1 MDNPDFMRAAEKALR
16 ALDERL
22 KKPNRLDALNL
33 SFSGAMIDIA
43 ALQKYGWRDETLDS
57 SGERKFYKGAIVFSR
72 RVADCVFVV
81 LASPLQR
88 EDHEFE
94 DWNYCFFREGD
105 EQRWKSGEIKAY
117 ARCWAIRLDRVDD
130 KDGLFSMDDSAD
142 DDVSDQTLATI
153 RRELDGATAEFPGSL
168 LSDIYA
174 IAQGIRPKDD
184 DILSR
189 DDINAAAEEFADFL
203 LNEADRCAYSAIRF
217 LYSYLRVLTNPGRHP
232 KSVEG
237 VSRIY
242 CSYFFLSVFFVA
254 TDFLPVASRLGM
266 LAISDT
272 LRRLLDGVIECEPD
286 DIAFVARAM
295 TRVSLFEL
303 AVECW
308 DWHFDARAD
317 LVPVDE
323 LEEDEDA
330 KDEDDDDDIDIDDYD
345 DEDDD
350 GLPSSSSGAGNPD
363 WDFGWDVDDREEKS
377 DDSLSYDPDDM
388 DEREKS
394 FRRTMKQS
402 RRIREFWD
410 ALLSFVRSEAKAA
423 EKEKKRFPEGVARRV
438 LDLLEKYAPYI
449 PGGYDFP
456 RKELVAL
463 LTCALNPPDT
473 PSMKVTEFA
482 TAFFEA
488 RFDQLKAEDRL
499 SGDYEPA
506 VEDPLM
512 WEALECNGDDV
523 AITAAL
529 SVFPDVY
536 YEFPRPNFRRRIPS
550 RIVYGLYQADIWAFA
565 GSSVRKRLD
574 QIKNEMLRKG
584 KLIRDDDYHFEIG
597 GHTICNQSLKHIR
610 AIASGAGA
618 DVEMF
623 VFDTDPESA
632 PDAMY
637 PDFYVGQANPRPNA
651 CVYVTRRYGYKD
663 GIGGEYEMQIADSPV
678 SDFDCITAFAPQYYM
693 LQRFLLHNVKYPAY
707 ICAQV
712 LSVED
717 PGRCHKSA
725 SFRARSHFAQCA
737 RDNRLDKNDWKCA
750 MAEVDCGDR
759 SRAIYDICGKI
770 VSYEAVKI
778 HKGGWIYK
786 ITLWMNGCVSLAL
799 PVYVHPGMLVSTP
812 RRGAYFAARVVLNCT
827 ILINIKG
834 SIEEYKQIF
843 TQDKGPWDE
852 VFEFERRTRDFGRVP
867 AQRIFEPVS
876 FDAILAP
883 VGGGSVAK
891 IPAREWAVPHDV
903 TAVEDF
909 DYRGNALY
917 MLRQIY
923 GWENV
928 YIWSDNPFGIDLSA
942 VDKKGK
948 FLYWHVVCATP
959 SNPEPQRHP
968 TLPTLVVRLLERSY
982 SCYDVVYENF
992 PLPSSWKIC

>member
-1 MDNPDFMRAAEKALR
+1 M
-16 ALDERL
+16 DERL

-43 ALQKYGWRDETLDS
+43 ALQRYGWRDETLDS
-57 SGERKFYKGAIVFSR
+57 SGERKYYKGAIVFSR
-72 RVADCVFVV
+72 RIADCVFVLLV
-81 LASPLQR
+81 SPLQR

-94 DWNYCFFREGD
+94 DWNFCFFKEGD
-105 EQRWKSGEIKAY
+105 EERYKAGEIKAY

-189 DDINAAAEEFADFL
+189 DDINAAAEEFSDFL
-203 LNEADRCAYSAIRF
+203 LNEADRCPYSAIRF
-217 LYSYLRVLTNPGRHP
+217 LYAYLRVLTNPERHP

-242 CSYFFLSVFFVA
+242 CSYFFLSVFFIA

-272 LRRLLDGVIECEPD
+272 LRRFLDGTLECEPD

-330 KDEDDDDDIDIDDYD
+330 EDEDDDDIDMDDCD

-350 GLPSSSSGAGNPD
+350 DLPHSSSGAGNPD
-363 WDFGWDVDDREEKS
+363 WDFGWDIDEREAKS

-410 ALLSFVRSEAKAA
+410 SLLCFVRSEAKTA

-449 PGGYDFP
+449 PDGYDFP
-456 RKELVAL
+456 QKELVAL

-488 RFDQLKAEDRL
+488 RFDQLKADDRL
-499 SGDYEPA
+499 PGDYEPA

-523 AITAAL
+523 AVASAL

-536 YEFPRPNFRRRIPS
+536 YEISRPDSRRRIPS
-550 RIVYGLYQADIWAFA
+550 RIIYGLSSADIWAFA
-565 GSSVRKRLD
+565 GNLARKRLD
-574 QIKNEMLRKG
+574 QIKKETVRKVKPTREG
-584 KLIRDDDYHFEIG
+584 DYYFEIG
-597 GHTICNQSLKHIR
+597 GHTVCNRSLKHIR
-610 AIASGAGA
+610 GFVSGVGA
-618 DVEMF
+618 DVEMV

-632 PDAMY
+632 PDAIF
-637 PDFYVGQANPRPNA
+637 PDFYVGQANPQPNA
-651 CVYVTRRYGYKD
+651 SVYVTRRYGYKD
-663 GIGGEYEMQIADSPV
+663 GIGGEFEMQVADSRI
-678 SDFDCITAFAPQYYM
+678 SDFDCIAAFSPQYCM
-693 LQRFLLHNVKYPAY
+693 LHRFLLHNVKYPAY
-707 ICAQV
+707 ICAQA

-717 PGRCHKSA
+717 PRRCCKSA
-725 SFRARSHFAQCA
+725 GLRARSRFSQCV
-737 RDNRLDKNDWKCA
+737 RDNRTDKNEWKCA

-759 SRAIYDICGKI
+759 SRAVYDICGKI

-778 HKGGWIYK
+778 HKAGWIYK
-786 ITLWMNGCVSLAL
+786 ITLWMNGCIALAL

-812 RRGAYFAARVVLNCT
+812 RRGAYFAARVVLNGT
-827 ILINIKG
+827 VLIDD
-834 SIEEYKQIF
+834 IEKYSRIF
-843 TQDKGPWDE
+843 SRDEGPWDE
-852 VFEFERRTRDFGRVP
+852 EFEFERRTSDFGRVP
-867 AQRIFEPVS
+867 AQRIFVPVS
-876 FDAILAP
+876 LDAILSSGNGDP
-883 VGGGSVAK
+883 VAK
-891 IPAREWAVPHDV
+891 IPSCEWAVPHDV
-903 TAVEDF
+903 TSVEDF

-923 GWENV
+923 GWENA

-942 VDKKGK
+942 VDKKGE
-948 FLYWHVVCATP
+948 FLYWHVVYATP

-968 TLPTLVVRLLERSY
+968 TLPTLVVRLLERTS
-982 SCYDVVYENF
+982 SSYDVVYENF
-992 PLPSSWKIC
+992 PETR